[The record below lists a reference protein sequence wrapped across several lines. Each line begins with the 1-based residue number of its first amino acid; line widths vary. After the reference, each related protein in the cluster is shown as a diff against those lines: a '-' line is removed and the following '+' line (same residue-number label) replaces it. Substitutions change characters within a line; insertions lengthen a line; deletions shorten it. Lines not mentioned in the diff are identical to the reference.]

1 MVPAG
6 IFIYAYCFYYYYA
19 RSDMSGLMQ
28 NTFYF
33 GYMAVVCLGFFLML
47 GYVGFRASLMFVRRI
62 YRVSGLDVSS
72 VFWKRARGCRVDC
85 TRGSLGSLLLTKPK
99 SLQA

>member
-1 MVPAG
+1 MTTTYLSHTLIIVPAG

-62 YRVSGLDVSS
+62 YRVSGLLAAFS
-72 VFWKRARGCRVDC
+72 VLGGCKRDC
-85 TRGSLGSLLLTKPK
+85 KGASTGN
-99 SLQA
+99 